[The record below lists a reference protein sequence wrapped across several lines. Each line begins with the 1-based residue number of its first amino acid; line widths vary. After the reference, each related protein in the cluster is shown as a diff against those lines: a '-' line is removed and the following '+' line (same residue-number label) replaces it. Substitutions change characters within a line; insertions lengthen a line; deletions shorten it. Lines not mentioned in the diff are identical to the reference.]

1 MTTFLTLTIVGIVV
15 GCIYAL
21 SATGL
26 TVTYITSGIFN
37 FAHGAVGMIAAFTYW
52 ELTVEH
58 GWPQL
63 PAALTVLLVLAP
75 VMGLLIEQLMR
86 RLHGAPTEVTLVI
99 SLGLL
104 LASIGVAQTR
114 WDPGQARVLTE
125 FFPGHQI
132 AILGINVTYHQ
143 LIIV

>member
-1 MTTFLTLTIVGIVV
+1 MEVFLEFTVAGLAT

-21 SATGL
+21 IATGL
-26 TVTYITSGIFN
+26 TVTYITSGVFN

-63 PAALTVLLVLAP
+63 PAVLAVLLVLAP

-86 RLHGAPTEVTLVI
+86 RLHGAPTEVT
-99 SLGLL
+99 
-104 LASIGVAQTR
+104 
-114 WDPGQARVLTE
+114 P
-125 FFPGHQI
+125 PC
-132 AILGINVTYHQ
+132 
-143 LIIV
+143 